1 MMNPEPFNT
10 ALGLQIAKA
19 NIRYIRFSY
28 NSGGSLREAMVAF
41 YPENMQGF
49 EGSEV
54 RYTIIYC
61 NYSIIIQ

>member
-19 NIRYIRFSY
+19 KVRYIRLFY
-28 NSGGSLREAMVAF
+28 SGASLREAMVAF
-41 YPENMQGF
+41 YPENMQGC

-54 RYTIIYC
+54 SCTII
-61 NYSIIIQ
+61 